1 MLVKS
6 LSFSLIPQIQP
17 IYRSTFENIQ
27 GIENCM
33 INEVFYRAFMKSLRF
48 SLTLTIIFREKYNP
62 DSFTGMMEIVSEKC
76 PYTPSRHSFTL
87 LIL

>member
-33 INEVFYRAFMKSLRF
+33 VNEVFYRAVSSIVHKGVLTKEKLIEIIKSVHQANY
-48 SLTLTIIFREKYNP
+48 K
-62 DSFTGMMEIVSEKC
+62 
-76 PYTPSRHSFTL
+76 
-87 LIL
+87 

>member
-1 MLVKS
+1 MPDWITDAVIWIRINGSVEMLVKS

-33 INEVFYRAFMKSLRF
+33 INEVFYRA
-48 SLTLTIIFREKYNP
+48 E
-62 DSFTGMMEIVSEKC
+62 
-76 PYTPSRHSFTL
+76 
-87 LIL
+87 